1 MPVKYGHSYFLRGA
15 DLKRIL
21 GLDLGQKTIGV
32 AISDPLG
39 FTAQGLTTIRRSNKE
54 KDIEDLRRI
63 CDDYKVE
70 TIVIGLPKNMNGTIG
85 PSGELAMAFGKILEE
100 EFKIEVKFWDE
111 RLTTVAAHK
120 AMLEADLSRSKRK
133 KIVDKVASTY
143 ILQGYLDMISRQ
155 M

>member
-1 MPVKYGHSYFLRGA
+1 M
-15 DLKRIL
+15 KRIL

-39 FTAQGLTTIRRSNKE
+39 FTAQGLTTIRRGSKE
-54 KDIEDLRRI
+54 KDIEDLKEI
-63 CDDYKVE
+63 CDEYKVE

-85 PSGELAMAFGKILEE
+85 PSGEIAMAFGKLLEE
-100 EFKIEVKFWDE
+100 EFQIEIKFWDE

-120 AMLEADLSRSKRK
+120 AMLEADLSRNKRK

-155 M
+155 L

>member
-1 MPVKYGHSYFLRGA
+1 M
-15 DLKRIL
+15 KRIL

-39 FTAQGLTTIRRSNKE
+39 FTAQGLTTIRRGSKE
-54 KDIEDLRRI
+54 KDIEDLKKI
-63 CDDYKVE
+63 CDEYKVE

-85 PSGELAMAFGKILEE
+85 PSGEIAMAFGKLLEE
-100 EFKIEVKFWDE
+100 EFQIEIKFWDE

-120 AMLEADLSRSKRK
+120 AMLEADLSRNKRK

-143 ILQGYLDMISRQ
+143 ILHVYQDMISRQ
-155 M
+155 L

>member
-1 MPVKYGHSYFLRGA
+1 M
-15 DLKRIL
+15 KRIL

-39 FTAQGLTTIRRSNKE
+39 FTAQGLTTIRRGSKE
-54 KDIEDLRRI
+54 KDIEDLKKI
-63 CDDYKVE
+63 CDEYKVE

-85 PSGELAMAFGKILEE
+85 PSGEIAMAFGKLLEE
-100 EFKIEVKFWDE
+100 EFQIEIKFWDE

-120 AMLEADLSRSKRK
+120 AMLEADLSRNKRK

-143 ILQGYLDMISRQ
+143 ILQGYLDMISRRL
-155 M
+155 